1 MTDLRPFN
9 IKGEGDRT
17 GRMKHKYRL
26 SWVEDSF
33 HGAVHETMVGV
44 NDEARNYVGRGIPF
58 WRIVTA
64 LIIFGLGLGIVLT
77 RVFVLQVIRGQEYRN
92 LAEGNRIRLKPIP
105 AERGII
111 YDRFGKELVQNVP
124 SFSLAIV
131 PQDLPKDKD
140 EREEVVKTLSSRA
153 DIPEAEIK
161 DLLEKYRNYS
171 YESLVVKENLPYDTA
186 LKLYVENSD
195 LPGVLV
201 ESGTKRK
208 YLNTTTSST
217 LSLSHVLGYLS
228 KLNEKELGELKDDG
242 YLPSDNIGKSG
253 LEKNYESVLRG
264 TYGKKKIEVDALGHE
279 RNILAEEAPHPGSNL
294 HLSLDLEAQSKLEE
308 IAKTHLTRLK
318 KDKVGAIAL
327 NPKNGEILAMVNLPS
342 FDSNDF
348 SGGITAENYKKY
360 TEDKNLPLFNRVIAG
375 TYPPGSTIKLIV
387 SAAALQEGI
396 VNYNTVFSSVGGLRV
411 GNWFFKDWKAGGH
424 GITNVTKAIAWSV
437 NTFYYYVGGG
447 YNDFVGLGIDRL
459 TKYFRMFNLSEVTS
473 IDIPGERT
481 GFIPSETWKKEKKN
495 ERWYIGDT
503 YNISIG
509 QGDLLVTPIQ
519 VALWT
524 SIVGNGGTVVKPHFG
539 VKLTDP
545 ITKTETLLNQTYKR
559 KVNVDPGHLQTVRQG
574 MRECVTAGSCKLLQ
588 SLPFQAGGK
597 TGTAQWSSN
606 KDNHA
611 WFTSIAPYDSPEI
624 VVTVMVEE
632 GEEGASAA
640 MPIARDFL
648 AWWGKKYL
656 TH

>member
-1 MTDLRPFN
+1 MSDLRPFN
-9 IKGEGDRT
+9 IKGEGDKT
-17 GRMKHKYRL
+17 GRMKHKYRM

-33 HGAVHETMVGV
+33 HGEVHDATVGV
-44 NDEARNYVGRGIPF
+44 NDEARNYVGRGIPL

-64 LIIFGLGLGIVLT
+64 LVIFALGIGIVLT
-77 RVFVLQVIRGQEYRN
+77 RVFTLQIIQGREYRD
-92 LAEGNRIRLKPIP
+92 LAEGNRIRLRPIP
-105 AERGII
+105 SERGII
-111 YDRFGKELVQNVP
+111 YDRFGKELVQNIP

-131 PQDLPKDKD
+131 PQDLPKDK
-140 EREEVVKTLSSRA
+140 EKRELVVQTLSTRA
-153 DIPEAEIK
+153 EIPEEDIK
-161 DLLEKYRNYS
+161 NLLEKYKNYS

-186 LKLYVENSD
+186 LKLYVENAD

-208 YLNTTTSST
+208 YLNSTSST

-228 KLNEKELGELKDDG
+228 KLNEEELSELKSVG

-253 LEKNYESVLRG
+253 LEKNFEAALRG
-264 TYGKKKIEVDALGHE
+264 EYGKKKIEVNALGHE
-279 RNILAEEAPHPGSNL
+279 QNVLAEEAPHPGNNL
-294 HLSLDLEAQSKLEE
+294 YLSLDLEAQSKLEE
-308 IAKTHLTRLK
+308 IAKAHLIKVK
-318 KDKVGAIAL
+318 KEKIAAIAL
-327 NPKNGEILAMVNLPS
+327 NPENGEILAMVNLPS

-348 SGGITAENYKKY
+348 SGGITNENYQKY
-360 TEDKNLPLFNRVIAG
+360 TEDKNLPLFNRTIAG

-396 VNYNTVFSSVGGLRV
+396 VNYTTVFNSVGGLRV
-411 GNWFFKDWKAGGH
+411 GSWFFKDWKAGGH

-459 TKYFRMFNLSEVTS
+459 TKYFKMFNLSEITG
-473 IDIPGERT
+473 IDIPGEKT

-509 QGDLLVTPIQ
+509 QGDLLVTPLR

-524 SIVGNGGTVVKPHFG
+524 SIVGNGGKIVTPHFG

-545 ITKTETLLNQTYKR
+545 ITKAETILYKGNEK
-559 KVNVDPGHLQTVRQG
+559 KVNVNPSHLGIVQQG
-574 MRECVTAGSCKLLQ
+574 MRECVTIGSCKLLQ
-588 SLPFQAGGK
+588 TLPFQAGGK
-597 TGTAQWSSN
+597 TGTAQWSST
-606 KDNHA
+606 KDTHA
-611 WFTSIAPYDSPEI
+611 WFTSLAPYDDPKI

-632 GEEGASAA
+632 GGEGATAA

-656 TH
+656 TP

>member
-1 MTDLRPFN
+1 MSDLRPFN
-9 IKGEGDRT
+9 IKGEGEKT
-17 GRMKHKYRL
+17 GRMKHKYRM

-33 HGAVHETMVGV
+33 HGEVHDATVGV
-44 NDEARNYVGRGIPF
+44 DGEARNYVGRGIPL

-64 LIIFGLGLGIVLT
+64 LVIFALGVGVVMT
-77 RVFVLQVIRGQEYRN
+77 RVFVLQIVKGNEYRD
-92 LAEGNRIRLKPIP
+92 LAEGNRIRLRPIP
-105 AERGII
+105 SERGII
-111 YDRFGKELVQNVP
+111 YDRFGKELVQNIP

-131 PQDLPKDKD
+131 PQDLPKDK
-140 EREEVVKTLSSRA
+140 EKRQQVVQTLSTRA
-153 DIPEAEIK
+153 EIPEEEIK
-161 DLLEKYRNYS
+161 SLLEKYKNYS

-186 LKLYVENSD
+186 LKLYVENAD

-208 YLNTTTSST
+208 YLNNTSST

-228 KLNEKELGELKDDG
+228 KLNEEELSELKSVG

-253 LEKNYESVLRG
+253 LEKNFEAVLRG
-264 TYGKKKIEVDALGHE
+264 EYGKKKIEVNALGHE
-279 RNILAEEAPHPGSNL
+279 QNVLAEEAPHPGNNL
-294 HLSLDLEAQSKLEE
+294 YLSLDLEAQSKLEE
-308 IAKTHLTRLK
+308 IAKTHLVKVK
-318 KDKVGAIAL
+318 KEKIAAIAM

-342 FDSNDF
+342 FDSNNF
-348 SGGITAENYKKY
+348 SGGITNENYQKY
-360 TEDKNLPLFNRVIAG
+360 TEDKNLPLFNRAIAG

-396 VNYNTVFSSVGGLRV
+396 VNYNTVFSSVGGLQV

-459 TKYFRMFNLSEVTS
+459 TKYFKMFNLSETS
-473 IDIPGERT
+473 GIDIPGEKT

-509 QGDLLVTPIQ
+509 QGDLLVTPLQ

-524 SIVGNGGTVVKPHFG
+524 SIVGNGGTIVTPHFG

-545 ITKTETLLNQTYKR
+545 ITKVETILYKGSEK
-559 KVNVDPGHLQTVRQG
+559 KVNVNPSHLGIVRQG
-574 MRECVTAGSCKLLQ
+574 MRECVTTGSCKLLQ

-597 TGTAQWSSN
+597 TGTAQWSST
-606 KDNHA
+606 KDTHA
-611 WFTSIAPYDSPEI
+611 WFTSLAPYDDPKI

-632 GEEGASAA
+632 GGEGATAA

-656 TH
+656 TP